1 MQEAAKG
8 SWDAQHA
15 ACNDFFAAC
24 SSFKDRHCSMQQDVA
39 AVGAQIRS
47 LEMTQKMSEAR
58 AALERL
64 KDKQSRAQKQLDG
77 VVDTSKHLKA
87 QCEGMTPAHHGA
99 LTMCGILSVQL
110 LGQVIPQC

>member
-8 SWDAQHA
+8 SRDARHARHA

-24 SSFKDRHCSMQQDVA
+24 FSFKDRHCGMQQDVA

-58 AALERL
+58 AALERV
-64 KDKQSRAQKQLDG
+64 KDKQSRAQKQLDAIA
-77 VVDTSKHLKA
+77 DTSKHLKA
-87 QCEGMTPAHHGA
+87 QCKGMASAHHGA
-99 LTMCGILSVQL
+99 HTVYGILSVQL
-110 LGQVIPQC
+110 VG